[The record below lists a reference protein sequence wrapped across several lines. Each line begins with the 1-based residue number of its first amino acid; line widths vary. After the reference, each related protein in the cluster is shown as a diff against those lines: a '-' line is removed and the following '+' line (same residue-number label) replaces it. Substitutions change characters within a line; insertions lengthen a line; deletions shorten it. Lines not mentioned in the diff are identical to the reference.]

1 MTDHID
7 ELIEKAVDQV
17 PDKEEEAHVLYC
29 WIDLRAV
36 AEAAILA
43 ERRKICNVLM
53 KAGLDPE
60 AKQWVGTL
68 FEGIGVFSLVEIRRD
83 G

>member
-1 MTDHID
+1 MID
-7 ELIEKAVDQV
+7 DLIEKAWNEHQ
-17 PDKEEEAHVLYC
+17 
-29 WIDLRAV
+29 DLWEFSPEVQAYSRAV

-60 AKQWVGTL
+60 TKQWVGTL